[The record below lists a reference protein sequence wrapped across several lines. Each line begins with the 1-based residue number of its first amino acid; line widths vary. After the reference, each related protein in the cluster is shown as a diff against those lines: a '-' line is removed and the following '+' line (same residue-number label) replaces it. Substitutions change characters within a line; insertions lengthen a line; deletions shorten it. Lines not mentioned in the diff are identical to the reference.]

1 VYAGDSCTGQRPG
14 SHLSAVRSNKRSGM
28 LDPKILNLTA
38 EYSNNSS
45 SKAGDATTHLL
56 GRN

>member
-1 VYAGDSCTGQRPG
+1 MQGIAVLGKDQEVICQ
-14 SHLSAVRSNKRSGM
+14 LSEPTTD
-28 LDPKILNLTA
+28 LECLTQKILNLTA

-45 SKAGDATTHLL
+45 SKAGDATTPLL